1 MDSQHQEEMLEKL
14 VLVLAEINQKLRE
27 SEQGSQICF
36 EDFVLKILE
45 VSEVAAKARSC

>member
-1 MDSQHQEEMLEKL
+1 MHTKHQEEMLEKL

-27 SEQGSQICF
+27 NEQGNQVCF

-45 VSEVAAKARSC
+45 VSEEAA